1 MWGEVIGV
9 DSTAPSSHPGPGPA
23 LLGAKPRTPPSGR
36 PQGARVRGAEEGRG
50 GWTCW
55 TGGLQ
60 GEHRAN
66 TAGVKVRGVA
76 HRAGGPRRASAV
88 AVLMPE
94 MHLPG
99 GALRDQN
106 GAGAQADAPGGPCD
120 ASPTPGQAAPQL
132 QVPRACLQNWQHRLQ
147 EKGER
152 KTSTWVW
159 MEL

>member
-1 MWGEVIGV
+1 M
-9 DSTAPSSHPGPGPA
+9 
-23 LLGAKPRTPPSGR
+23 
-36 PQGARVRGAEEGRG
+36 
-50 GWTCW
+50 
-55 TGGLQ
+55 
-60 GEHRAN
+60 
-66 TAGVKVRGVA
+66 
-76 HRAGGPRRASAV
+76 

-147 EKGER
+147 EKRER
-152 KTSTWVW
+152 KTSTWVR
-159 MEL
+159 MEP